1 MSECIE
7 DTTANLKGEV
17 QFSFMSL
24 SYKNVSFI
32 AYFVLPNTDTRI
44 SHYITKTGDGNDVD
58 HLVITQC
65 SAEKPSVPGT
75 HVEVTH
81 HVTAEAPCH
90 PGRTAQ
96 EGPREWEKELKML
109 TWPPKC
115 PDLNS
120 IEHQWDVP
128 EQVWQMEAPPY
139 TPQDTTRAL
148 CPQPDG
154 SEPRLVQS
162 CWMMFLVK
170 PLFHAIL
177 DGIKVFFSE

>member
-96 EGPREWEKELKML
+96 EGPRE
-109 TWPPKC
+109 
-115 PDLNS
+115 
-120 IEHQWDVP
+120 
-128 EQVWQMEAPPY
+128 
-139 TPQDTTRAL
+139 
-148 CPQPDG
+148 
-154 SEPRLVQS
+154 
-162 CWMMFLVK
+162 
-170 PLFHAIL
+170 
-177 DGIKVFFSE
+177 